1 MLQNFDLNDFNN
13 FKNYFNIKNSPWEYD
28 IIYLNKA
35 KKYLNIL
42 KFCPWLRLAWVGNS
56 TSMNYGNKESDIDL
70 FLVFEENMMWFWR
83 IFFTIFFSILG
94 LRKTKNKHAWR
105 FCLSFFATTSWLDFS
120 NFAVKNDIYLY
131 FWIVY
136 FKPIIDINNTYDLFI
151 NKNNSWADF
160 KNYENIINENKSN
173 IVYKKTNV
181 KNSNFILKYIDNILK
196 YFFIKKTTINFNKL
210 NKPYGIV
217 INKHLLKFHNDDKRL
232 EISTKLIND

>member
-1 MLQNFDLNDFNN
+1 MLQNFDLNDFNK
-13 FKNYFNIKNSPWEYD
+13 FKNYFNIKKSPWEYD

-105 FCLSFFATTSWLDFS
+105 FCLSFFATTSWVDFS
-120 NFAVKNDIYLY
+120 SFAI
-131 FWIVY
+131 
-136 FKPIIDINNTYDLFI
+136 INNTYNLFI